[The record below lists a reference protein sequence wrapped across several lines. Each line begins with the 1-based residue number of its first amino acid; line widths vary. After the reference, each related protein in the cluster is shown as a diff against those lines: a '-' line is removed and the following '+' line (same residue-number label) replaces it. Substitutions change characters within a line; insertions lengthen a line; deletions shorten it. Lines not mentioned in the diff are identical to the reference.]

1 MPDNLNADSLQSL
14 QQDAIRRARE
24 MQARARIPSY
34 SAPQQRAQSAAQ
46 GAPMAQNVP
55 QGGIPQNI
63 PAQEIPP
70 PPPQENRN
78 PLAADPSPAADPPPT
93 ANSPGAGSPPHGA
106 GGLDSLLSGGALDFL
121 MKDSDRTM
129 ILLLML
135 ILLEEK
141 ADYTLIF
148 GLMYLLL

>member
-24 MQARARIPSY
+24 MQARARIPQY
-34 SAPQQRAQSAAQ
+34 SAPQRTQNASQGTPAA
-46 GAPMAQNVP
+46 

-63 PAQEIPP
+63 PAPP
-70 PPPQENRN
+70 PVAQDFP
-78 PLAADPSPAADPPPT
+78 ADPPAQGPPAAQDPPVAADPPLRGP
-93 ANSPGAGSPPHGA
+93 SSAGGA

-129 ILLLML
+129 IVLLML

-141 ADYTLIF
+141 ADYTMIF